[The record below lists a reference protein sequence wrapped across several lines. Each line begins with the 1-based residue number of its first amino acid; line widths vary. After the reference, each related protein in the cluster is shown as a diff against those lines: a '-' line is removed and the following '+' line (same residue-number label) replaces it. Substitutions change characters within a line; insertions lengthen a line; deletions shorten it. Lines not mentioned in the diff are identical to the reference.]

1 VSAQAPTPERAR
13 RIIAALSTVVQAKG
27 GKYLAQLAEPTA
39 QITVIDEPSVKSAT
53 TTGNQ
58 LADIG
63 LRTLLG
69 FLAGVFL
76 AFVVDFLDS
85 TLRSPR
91 LVQQALGLPILG
103 EIPSES

>member
-1 VSAQAPTPERAR
+1 
-13 RIIAALSTVVQAKG
+13 
-27 GKYLAQLAEPTA
+27 
-39 QITVIDEPSVKSAT
+39 
-53 TTGNQ
+53 
-58 LADIG
+58 
-63 LRTLLG
+63 
-69 FLAGVFL
+69 VFL